1 VICDFRGENV
11 LKGIVAMAKRIGIT
25 GMAGFV
31 GAHLRDRLSREQ
43 DFEILPFEDNYFDNH
58 ALLADFAAKADVIV
72 HLAGVNR
79 HEPEVVYA
87 KNIELMEQL
96 LTAADASGTTPC
108 ILFSSSTQIERDNE
122 YGRGKKKAME
132 LLGDWSTRR
141 NASSVSMVIPN
152 VFGDGGR
159 PFYNSVVATF
169 CYQITH
175 GEQPTIQQDGL
186 MSMIYINDLVDE
198 FWRLIQNPPDAYHV
212 EYIQPRAEIKV
223 SEILALLN
231 KYKENFYDTGMVP
244 AVHSALERDLYNTF
258 ITYMDAADWE
268 RHLKLNTD
276 ERGSFVEVFKL
287 ENGGQVSFST
297 TKPGI
302 TRGNHY
308 HIRKN
313 EKFCVIS
320 GQASIKLRRIGT
332 DKVIEYRVSGDNPS
346 WVEMPIY
353 YTHNITN
360 VGDTELLTL
369 FWINEHFNPE
379 DPDTFFEEV

>member
-1 VICDFRGENV
+1 MT
-11 LKGIVAMAKRIGIT
+11 KKRIGIT
-25 GMAGFV
+25 GMSGFV
-31 GAHLRDRLSREQ
+31 GTHLRDRLTREQ
-43 DFEILPFEDNYFDNH
+43 DIEILPYEDSYYENPDLFV
-58 ALLADFAAKADVIV
+58 DFAEKADVIV

-79 HEPEVVYA
+79 DEPEVVYR
-87 KNIELMEQL
+87 KNIELMEKL
-96 LTAADASGTTPC
+96 LEAIETSGSKPY

-122 YGRGKKKAME
+122 YGRGKKQAMK
-132 LLGDWSTRR
+132 LLEAWVKKNNTP
-141 NASSVSMVIPN
+141 AVSMVVPN

-169 CYQITH
+169 CHQVTH
-175 GEQPTIQQDGL
+175 GEQPTVIKDGQ
-186 MSMIYINDLVDE
+186 MTMIYINDLIEDIYA
-198 FWRLIQNPPDAYHV
+198 LIMNPKDGYRV
-212 EYIQPRAEIKV
+212 EYIKPRAEIKV
-223 SEILALLN
+223 SELLDLLN
-231 KYKENFYDTGMVP
+231 KYKDCYYGSGMVP
-244 AVHSALERDLYNTF
+244 AVKSDFEGDLYNTF

-268 RHLKLNTD
+268 RNLKFNTD
-276 ERGSFVEVFKL
+276 NRGRFVEVFKL

-313 EKFCVIS
+313 EKFCVVS

-332 DKVIEYRVSGDNPS
+332 EQVIEYKVSGNRPS

-360 VGDTELLTL
+360 IGDTELVTL
-369 FWINEHFNPE
+369 FWINEHFNPD

>member
-1 VICDFRGENV
+1 MGKI
-11 LKGIVAMAKRIGIT
+11 KIGIT
-25 GMAGFV
+25 GVIGFV
-31 GAHLRDRLSREQ
+31 GSHLRDRLRREER
-43 DFEILPFEDNYFDNH
+43 FEVLPYEDSYYEKPDLFI
-58 ALLADFAAKADVIV
+58 DFARKADVIV

-79 HEPEVVYA
+79 DEPETVYK

-96 LTAADASGTTPC
+96 LRFVDASGNKPY

-122 YGRGKKKAME
+122 YGRGKKRAME
-132 LLGDWSTRR
+132 LLEEWTGRH
-141 NASSVSMVIPN
+141 NASAVSMVIPN

-169 CYQITH
+169 CHQITH
-175 GEQPTIQQDGL
+175 GQEPTILKDGR
-186 MSMIYINDLVDE
+186 MTMIYINDLVEDIVT
-198 FWRLIQNPPDAYHV
+198 LIDSRKKGYRI
-212 EYIQPRAEIKV
+212 EYIKARAEVNV
-223 SEILALLN
+223 SEILDLL
-231 KYKENFYDTGMVP
+231 KKFRDSYYGSGMVP
-244 AVHSALERDLYNTF
+244 LFGSGFERDLYNTF

-268 RHLKLNTD
+268 RHLKRNTD
-276 ERGSFVEVFKL
+276 QRGSFVEVFKL
-287 ENGGQVSFST
+287 EKGGQISFST

-313 EKFCVIS
+313 EKFCVVS

-332 DKVIEYRVSGDNPS
+332 DKVIEYKVSGDDPA

-360 VGDTELLTL
+360 IGDTELVTL
-369 FWINEHFNPE
+369 FWINEHFNPD
-379 DPDTFFEEV
+379 DPDTFFEKV

>member
-1 VICDFRGENV
+1 
-11 LKGIVAMAKRIGIT
+11 MKRIGIT
-25 GMAGFV
+25 GLVGFV
-31 GAHLRDRLSREQ
+31 GTHLKDRLSREKE
-43 DFEILPFEDNYFDNH
+43 FEVLPYDDNYYENPAAFV
-58 ALLADFAAKADVIV
+58 DFTKKADCIV

-79 HEPEVVYA
+79 HEPQVVYQ
-87 KNIELMEQL
+87 KNIELMEKL
-96 LTAADASGTTPC
+96 LEYVDTAGNKPY

-122 YGRGKKKAME
+122 YGRGKKMAME
-132 LLGDWSTRR
+132 LLEQWAQKN
-141 NASSVSMVIPN
+141 NASAVSMVVPN

-169 CYQITH
+169 CHQVTH
-175 GEQPTIQQDGL
+175 SEQPKIDKDGR
-186 MSMIYINDLVDE
+186 MTMIYINDLVE
-198 FWRLIQNPPDAYHV
+198 EIVRLIQSPAAGYRV
-212 EYIQPRAEIKV
+212 EYIKARAEVQV

-231 KYKENFYDTGMVP
+231 KYKEAYFGSGMVP
-244 AVHSALERDLYNTF
+244 AIKSDFERDLYNTF
-258 ITYMDAADWE
+258 ITYMDTADWE

-276 ERGSFVEVFKL
+276 NRGSFVEVFKL

-313 EKFCVIS
+313 EKFCVVS

-332 DKVIEYRVSGDNPS
+332 DKVIEYKVSGDNPS

-360 VGDTELLTL
+360 IGNTELVTL
-369 FWINEHFNPE
+369 FWINEHFNPN
-379 DPDTFFEEV
+379 DPDTFFQEV